1 MADVRD
7 GMGDDAGADAG
18 EVTSVDRG
26 GQDLLAGLNAP
37 QREAVTMTEG
47 PLLVLAG
54 PGSGKCV
61 LPTTRL
67 FINDEL
73 MTAEE
78 AWTRFSV
85 TPAHDGEGWVAAPS
99 QTLYIDSFNQQS
111 GQFECAQISA
121 LYRQHIHERIRIVTF
136 RDGSRIGLTTA
147 HRLFDGLHWTNQLE
161 PGSVMALP
169 GSLSQRS
176 QPLDTELAEFLGWL
190 VGEGYERVE
199 EIGRAHV

>member
-1 MADVRD
+1 MADVWN
-7 GMGDDAGADAG
+7 GVGDDAGTDAG
-18 EVTSVDRG
+18 EAISADRDVDRG
-26 GQDLLAGLNAP
+26 GRDLLAGLNAP
-37 QREAVTMTEG
+37 QRDAVTTTEG

-85 TPAHDGEGWVAAPS
+85 TPVHDGEGWVAAPS
-99 QTLYIDSFNQQS
+99 QTLYLDSFNQQS
-111 GQFECAQISA
+111 GQFARAQIGA
-121 LYRQHIHERIRIVTF
+121 LYCQHIHERIRIVTF

-147 HRLFDGLHWTNQLE
+147 HRLFDGLHWTNQIE

-169 GSLSQRS
+169 GNLSQR
-176 QPLDTELAEFLGWL
+176 
-190 VGEGYERVE
+190 
-199 EIGRAHV
+199 

>member
-7 GMGDDAGADAG
+7 DVGDDSGADTG
-18 EVTSVDRG
+18 EITSVDRG
-26 GQDLLAGLNAP
+26 GRDLLTGLNAP
-37 QREAVTMTEG
+37 QREAVTTTDG

-85 TPAHDGEGWVAAPS
+85 TPTHDGEGWIAATS

-111 GQFECAQISA
+111 GRFARAQISA
-121 LYRQHIHERIRIVTF
+121 LYRQHIHE
-136 RDGSRIGLTTA
+136 
-147 HRLFDGLHWTNQLE
+147 
-161 PGSVMALP
+161 
-169 GSLSQRS
+169 
-176 QPLDTELAEFLGWL
+176 
-190 VGEGYERVE
+190 
-199 EIGRAHV
+199 